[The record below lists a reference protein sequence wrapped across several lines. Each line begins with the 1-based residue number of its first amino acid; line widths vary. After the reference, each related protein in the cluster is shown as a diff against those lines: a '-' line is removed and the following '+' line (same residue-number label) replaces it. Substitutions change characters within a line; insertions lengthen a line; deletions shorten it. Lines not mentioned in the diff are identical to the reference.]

1 MTLREQPDQTG
12 MTAGTPCWIDLNT
25 PQETAARD
33 FYSTLLGWRFTS
45 RTDAATG
52 RYTVAS
58 AGDVP
63 VAGLYQDDGPAA
75 WSLHLA
81 VRNVQQCAAIVAQ
94 LGGQV
99 IADPVALAGRGSI
112 LRATDPGGAPV
123 VFWELPESWQ
133 FGTLAPSAFG
143 GADLNTHDA
152 DATDRFY
159 LTLFEFTQDQIG
171 DGVNF
176 DYAEWRLG
184 GQPVLY
190 RYLMGPEYPPMT
202 PAHWMIYFDIE
213 PAIGVDALT
222 ATAIQLGGNV
232 ALPPYDSRYGR
243 IAALTDPAGAGF
255 SIIDHSRRSTVPRTA
270 NDDPYDD

>member
-1 MTLREQPDQTG
+1 MTLQQQPDQAG
-12 MTAGTPCWIDLNT
+12 MTAGTPCWIDLST
-25 PQETAARD
+25 PREAAARD
-33 FYSTLLGWRFTS
+33 FYSRLLDWHFTS
-45 RTDAATG
+45 RPDAATG

-58 AGDVP
+58 ASDVP
-63 VAGLYQDDGPAA
+63 VAGLYQHAGPAA

-81 VRNVQQCAAIVAQ
+81 VRNAQQCAAIVAQ

-99 IADPVALAGRGSI
+99 LAGPVALAGRGSI

-133 FGTLAPSAFG
+133 FGTLEPSAFG

-159 LTLFEFTQDQIG
+159 LTLFEFTEEQIG
-171 DGVNF
+171 DGVDF

-190 RYLMGPEYPPMT
+190 RYLMGPEYPPT
-202 PAHWMIYFDIE
+202 TQAHWMIYFDIE
-213 PAIGVDALT
+213 PAIGVDALA
-222 ATAIQLGGNV
+222 ATAVELGGSV
-232 ALPPYDSRYGR
+232 AVAPYDSRYGR
-243 IAALTDPAGAGF
+243 IAVLTDPAGAGF
-255 SIIDHSRRSTVPRTA
+255 SIIDRSLRDT
-270 NDDPYDD
+270 